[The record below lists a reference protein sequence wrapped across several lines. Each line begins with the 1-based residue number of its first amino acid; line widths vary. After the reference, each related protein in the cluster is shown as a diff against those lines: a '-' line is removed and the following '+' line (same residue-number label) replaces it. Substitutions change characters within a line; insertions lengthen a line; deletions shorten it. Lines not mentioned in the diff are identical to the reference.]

1 MIALLILGAWML
13 AIALFIDFSISKM
26 GKKDD
31 QKPTD
36 QSTKFDEE
44 TK

>member
-26 GKKDD
+26 AKKDE
-31 QKPTD
+31 QKP
-36 QSTKFDEE
+36 KDESIE
-44 TK
+44 SDKEIK

>member
-13 AIALFIDFSISKM
+13 AIALFIDFSVSKL

-31 QKPTD
+31 RKP
-36 QSTKFDEE
+36 KDESIE
-44 TK
+44 SDKENK

>member
-1 MIALLILGAWML
+1 MIPLLILGAWML
-13 AIALFIDFSISKM
+13 AIALFIDFSISKL

-31 QKPTD
+31 RKPTD
-36 QSTKFDEE
+36 KSDEE